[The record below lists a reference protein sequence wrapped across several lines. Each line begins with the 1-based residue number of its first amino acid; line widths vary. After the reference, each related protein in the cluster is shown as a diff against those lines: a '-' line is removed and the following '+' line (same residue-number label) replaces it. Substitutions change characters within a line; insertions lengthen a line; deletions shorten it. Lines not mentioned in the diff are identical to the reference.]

1 MTTYYQDV
9 LKKLDKNFLD
19 VNPAYEDKILSKF
32 GHLDVSDMAVNEK
45 YIQFEALMKASNIM
59 WSDELGYIAGS
70 SKYVPTIR
78 KAKFVY
84 WGVNVKEADFLAL
97 EAGHSPTQQKL
108 AAEIQS
114 HESRLRKELVDWC
127 VGYTGTG
134 ATTSKFADLDWI
146 YPMKLKAAT
155 GTPTDPADICSTPGT
170 VEALT
175 AVNLT
180 GTNKS
185 VDFVKKTF
193 GALIELFM
201 AQRDTTTGE
210 TMLKHDGTDTY
221 TALCNPILIHD
232 LQTIHPTDGTNDQ
245 LGVTYMDQINKLNI
259 EVLPSY
265 NVDAAYA
272 SAEDGTVECVM
283 VANIKENF
291 KIGWVKPYTV
301 DPWRRVET
309 DSLTSFKRRGWA
321 KLVAF
326 ARPYY
331 IGGLWNKAMAHMQF
345 TYMNDAG

>member
-19 VNPAYEDKILSKF
+19 VNPAYEDVILSKF

-45 YIQFEALMKASNIM
+45 YIQFEALLKASNIM

-84 WGVNVKEADFLAL
+84 WGVNVKEADYLAL
-97 EAGHSPTQQKL
+97 EAGHSPTKQKL

-114 HESRLRKELVDWC
+114 HESRMRKELVDWC
-127 VGYTGTG
+127 VGYTGTA
-134 ATTSKFADLDWI
+134 ATTGIQSDLDWI
-146 YPMKLKAAT
+146 YPMKKKAAT
-155 GTPTDPADICSTPGT
+155 GTATDPEDICTTAGT
-170 VEALT
+170 VEDYT

-180 GTNKS
+180 GSNKS
-185 VDFVKKTF
+185 VGFIKKTF
-193 GALIELFM
+193 GASIQEFLG
-201 AQRDTTTGE
+201 QRDTTTGE
-210 TMLKHDGTDTY
+210 TMLKNDGTDSFTV
-221 TALCNPILIHD
+221 LCSPILIND
-232 LQTIHPTDGTNDQ
+232 LKTLHPTNGTDDQ
-245 LGVTYMDQINKLNI
+245 YALTYMDEASKLNI

-265 NVDAAYA
+265 NVDSAYDNT
-272 SAEDGTVECVM
+272 EDGTIEYVM
-283 VANIKENF
+283 VANIKDNF

-309 DSLTSFKRRGWA
+309 DALTSFKRRGWA

-331 IGGLWNKAMAHMQF
+331 IGGTWVKAMHTGQF
-345 TYMNDAG
+345 TYFNDAG